1 MKSEKKSRAARR
13 PAAARRAPL
22 PPELCEH
29 IGFMVGKAHQEL
41 VARMDPLTA
50 PQGLT
55 IRHLGIVLLISKRGA
70 LRQTDLADSIRLDRT
85 TCMNMI
91 DELEG
96 AGFVRREVDPQ
107 DRRANAVTVTARG
120 RQWLEKLK
128 PAAEKAEREF
138 LAPLSAAEQTRLR
151 ELLMRLVVAE

>member
-1 MKSEKKSRAARR
+1 MRTDKKRPPAR
-13 PAAARRAPL
+13 RRAPL

-29 IGFMVGKAHQEL
+29 VAFMVGKAHQEM
-41 VARMDPLTA
+41 VARMDPITA

-55 IRHLGIVLLISKRGA
+55 IRHLGITLLISKRGA
-70 LRQTDLADSIRLDRT
+70 LRQTDLADMIRLDRT
-85 TCMNMI
+85 TCMKFV
-91 DELEG
+91 DELED
-96 AGFVRREVDPQ
+96 AGFVRREADPQ

-120 RQWLEKLK
+120 RQWIEKLR

-138 LAPLSAAEQTRLR
+138 LSPLSAADQARLR